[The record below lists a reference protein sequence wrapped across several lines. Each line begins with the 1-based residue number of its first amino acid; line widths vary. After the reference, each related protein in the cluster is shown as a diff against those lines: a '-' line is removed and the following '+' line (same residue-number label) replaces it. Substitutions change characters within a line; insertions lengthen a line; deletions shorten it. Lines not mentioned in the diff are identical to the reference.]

1 MKVFF
6 LLLFVTIYSMAQTNI
21 EGFIFD
27 KTTNTPLPY
36 ATIELINSDLYTITN
51 ENGKFEI
58 KATKNDA
65 TLRIRYLGFE
75 TINIPASYFE
85 TNSKLFLKPN
95 ISDLNEIVIAADK
108 DYAYNL
114 LNSLIKKYREDK
126 NITQS
131 KAFLSLTSFAR
142 NTPIEQI
149 EGFYNSS
156 QNFAEGIIDLNIK
169 SGRFGQNKSFPFYN
183 LDNNI
188 LLLDFSLFKKT
199 GQILPIYPGNLS
211 VNTIKSKYTVIIDEC
226 SSCLNDE
233 AILSFIPK
241 KYNGKM
247 FSGKIY
253 FDSDKLIIKKI
264 DLQINNPEIKQLA
277 SIIEN
282 DIVTPTEILFKIS
295 FNPLNDKIQYLDF
308 VLKMYYNS
316 ESVKEIIKS
325 HSFLYFYDYDKSFTL
340 PYFTNTVNFNNDYD
354 KIIALKA
361 SEDFWETNYQFPK
374 SYSEISSKEY
384 LSKYG
389 YLINYNSSIPSSY
402 IKYVKPSV
410 LIWDKNQRLNWS
422 NIKERLVKTKKS
434 KNNYKKGSAYETDKL
449 SYSVSDMGNGRKIGN
464 ELINIS
470 YIINSF
476 EKDSGE
482 FSYISQTLFDIHTSY
497 YSKNRTNNK
506 LIYLNIIFD
515 IYEYYRQMAIA
526 QINKKKNFEEVKI
539 IFDKKYKEASIKV
552 EQMKN
557 ETNYGLNNQ
566 NLMKWNNKIKSKLEI
581 DNFTLIMNSK

>member
-199 GQILPIYPGNLS
+199 GQILPIYPG
-211 VNTIKSKYTVIIDEC
+211 
-226 SSCLNDE
+226 
-233 AILSFIPK
+233 
-241 KYNGKM
+241 
-247 FSGKIY
+247 
-253 FDSDKLIIKKI
+253 
-264 DLQINNPEIKQLA
+264 
-277 SIIEN
+277 
-282 DIVTPTEILFKIS
+282 
-295 FNPLNDKIQYLDF
+295 
-308 VLKMYYNS
+308 
-316 ESVKEIIKS
+316 
-325 HSFLYFYDYDKSFTL
+325 
-340 PYFTNTVNFNNDYD
+340 
-354 KIIALKA
+354 
-361 SEDFWETNYQFPK
+361 
-374 SYSEISSKEY
+374 
-384 LSKYG
+384 
-389 YLINYNSSIPSSY
+389 
-402 IKYVKPSV
+402 
-410 LIWDKNQRLNWS
+410 
-422 NIKERLVKTKKS
+422 
-434 KNNYKKGSAYETDKL
+434 
-449 SYSVSDMGNGRKIGN
+449 
-464 ELINIS
+464 
-470 YIINSF
+470 
-476 EKDSGE
+476 
-482 FSYISQTLFDIHTSY
+482 
-497 YSKNRTNNK
+497 
-506 LIYLNIIFD
+506 
-515 IYEYYRQMAIA
+515 
-526 QINKKKNFEEVKI
+526 
-539 IFDKKYKEASIKV
+539 
-552 EQMKN
+552 
-557 ETNYGLNNQ
+557 
-566 NLMKWNNKIKSKLEI
+566 
-581 DNFTLIMNSK
+581 

>member
-6 LLLFVTIYSMAQTNI
+6 LLIFISTNCIAQTNI

-27 KTTNTPLPY
+27 KTTKTPLPY

-58 KATKNDA
+58 KVTKNDA

-95 ISDLNEIVIAADK
+95 ISDLNEVVVAADK
-108 DYAYNL
+108 NYAYNL

-126 NITQS
+126 NITES

-156 QNFAEGIIDLNIK
+156 QNFAEGIIDLDIK

-211 VNTIKSKYTVIIDEC
+211 LNTIKSKYTVKIDEC

-241 KYNGKM
+241 KFNGKM

-316 ESVKEIIKS
+316 ERVKEIVKS
-325 HSFLYFYDYDKSFTL
+325 HSFLYFYDYDNSFTL
-340 PYFTNTVNFNNDYD
+340 PYFTNSVGFNNDYD
-354 KIIALKA
+354 EIIALKA
-361 SEDFWETNYQFPK
+361 SEDFWESNYQFPK

-434 KNNYKKGSAYETDKL
+434 KNNYKKGRAYETDNL
-449 SYSVSDMGNGRKIGN
+449 SYSISDLGNGRKIGN

-470 YIINSF
+470 YIINSY
-476 EKDSGE
+476 EKDNGD
-482 FSYISQTLFDIHTSY
+482 FNYISQTLFDIHTSY

-526 QINKKKNFEEVKI
+526 QVHKEMNFEETKVV
-539 IFDKKYKEASIKV
+539 FDKKYKEASIKV

-566 NLMKWNNKIKSKLEI
+566 NLMKWNNKIKSKLGI
-581 DNFTLIMNSK
+581 DNFTLIMNNK